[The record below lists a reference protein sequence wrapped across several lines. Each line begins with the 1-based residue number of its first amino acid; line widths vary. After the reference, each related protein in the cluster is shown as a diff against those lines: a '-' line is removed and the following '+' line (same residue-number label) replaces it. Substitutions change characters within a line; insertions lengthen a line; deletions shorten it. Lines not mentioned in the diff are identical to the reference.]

1 MHTLHMPENTE
12 HSSLRERVEQ
22 QERRITELEIEAA
35 FRRQTSDDLDEVL
48 REQGRR
54 LVQLE
59 QRIAELVGQL
69 ELVADD

>member
-1 MHTLHMPENTE
+1 MPENTE